1 MANHFLVHLVNPV
14 SGWGVTVIHAIADD
28 AESAV
33 TAALKAFGLN
43 GDEDLSQTLKAIPQD
58 LGTFAGAVARDA
70 ETETV
75 STVEAEPV
83 PETVPAAVD
92 EAGEVAAKV
101 LASLPAD
108 VVAAIRA
115 LSGKGDAE

>member
-1 MANHFLVHLVNPV
+1 MPNRFLVHLVNPV
-14 SGWGVTVIHAIADD
+14 SGWGVTVIHTIADD

-58 LGTFAGAVARDA
+58 LGAVAGTVARDV
-70 ETETV
+70 ETEAV
-75 STVEAEPV
+75 SAVKEEPV
-83 PETVPAAVD
+83 PETVPAAAD
-92 EAGEVAAKV
+92 EAGDVAAKV

-115 LSGKGDAE
+115 LSENGGAE